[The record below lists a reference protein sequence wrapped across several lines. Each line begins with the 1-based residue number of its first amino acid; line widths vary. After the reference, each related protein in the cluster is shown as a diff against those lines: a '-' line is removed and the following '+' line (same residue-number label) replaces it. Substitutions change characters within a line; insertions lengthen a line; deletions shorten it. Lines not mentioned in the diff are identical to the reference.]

1 MRAAT
6 LHGEGGMTVLEE
18 LREMEKTTSRLSA
31 FPIPNYST
39 QRGIHQGLGKH
50 NAGGCLLSEHFPLPW
65 VSK

>member
-1 MRAAT
+1 
-6 LHGEGGMTVLEE
+6 MTVLEE